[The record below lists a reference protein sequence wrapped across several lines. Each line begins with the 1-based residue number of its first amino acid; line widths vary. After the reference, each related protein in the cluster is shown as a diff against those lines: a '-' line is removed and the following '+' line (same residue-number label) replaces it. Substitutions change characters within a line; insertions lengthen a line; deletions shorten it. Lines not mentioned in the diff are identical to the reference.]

1 MRVNEGLRGM
11 AIVVAML
18 AAVPAMARPLDI
30 YNGMRDLPITH
41 FKKVDIDLMTK
52 TVNRTMDSGEDGVTV
67 KWESPGTPNSGS
79 VTPLK
84 DPQGR
89 AGCRLARIENS
100 HGSLQNTA
108 TYILCRNQD
117 KSTAKATPWKVVGL
131 AN

>member
-1 MRVNEGLRGM
+1 M
-11 AIVVAML
+11 AIALAML

-30 YNGMRDLPITH
+30 YNGMRDLPISH
-41 FKKVDIDLMTK
+41 FKQADIDLMTQ
-52 TVNRTMDSGEDGVTV
+52 TVNRTMDSGADGVTV
-67 KWESPGTPNSGS
+67 KWESPGTTNSGS
-79 VTPLK
+79 VTPAK

-108 TYILCRNQD
+108 TYLLCRNQD
-117 KSTAKATPWKVVGL
+117 KRTAKATPWKVVGL